1 MPFSPFTSAAMTISR
16 ELRDLK
22 LRERRNRERQT
33 ESDRE
38 RKMNVDVIFLKQAS
52 LPLFTQQTSSK
63 GTSPGQINIQ
73 NDRK

>member
-1 MPFSPFTSAAMTISR
+1 MTISR
-16 ELRDLK
+16 ELRDLR

-52 LPLFTQQTSSK
+52 LLLFTQQTSCK
-63 GTSPGQINIQ
+63 VTSPGQINIQ